1 MLESRRKTTTK
12 AQKIFGDFL
21 RKSNLDVI
29 RLNPTLA
36 IFRKLWYHID
46 TEGGNKNEKINQF

>member
-1 MLESRRKTTTK
+1 MM
-12 AQKIFGDFL
+12 KIFGDFL

-36 IFRKLWYHID
+36 IFRKMWYHID